1 MAAGYDLES
10 AFSHVIET
18 MRGDF
23 VPRVH
28 YNKLQRQ
35 VDRLE
40 DQMRILSRQLA
51 RVERKLPGGGR
62 RKGASAASK
71 EKNKPTKRTYR
82 ADYLKMMELL
92 QSNPDKEFTLK
103 ELIDG
108 TGFNEKKVRNMVF
121 IYSRDKFGYVQVIRR
136 GVYKAGKPV
145 VASTDE
151 KAFPKE
157 LLKEEP
163 AVEVE
168 E

>member
-35 VDRLE
+35 MDRLE
-40 DQMRILSRQLA
+40 DQVRILSRQL
-51 RVERKLPGGGR
+51 VKLEKKLPGGGKR
-62 RKGASAASK
+62 RAANIAKG
-71 EKNKPTKRTYR
+71 KNGPTKRTYR

-92 QSNPDKEFTLK
+92 QSNSDKEFTLK

-121 IYSRDKFGYVQVIRR
+121 IYSRNKFGYVQVVRR
-136 GVYKAGKPV
+136 GVYKAGKSV

-151 KAFPKE
+151 HAFPQA
-157 LLKEEP
+157 LLDEEV
-163 AVEVE
+163 AVEME
-168 E
+168 

>member
-18 MRGDF
+18 MRSDF

-40 DQMRILSRQLA
+40 DQVRILSRQLA
-51 RVERKLPGGGR
+51 RMDRKVGGSKR
-62 RKGASAASK
+62 AVTTSKARKEGA
-71 EKNKPTKRTYR
+71 KRTYR

-92 QSNPDKEFTLK
+92 QSNPDKESTLQ

-121 IYSRDKFGYVQVIRR
+121 IYSRDKFGYVEVVKR

-145 VASTDE
+145 TPTADE
-151 KAFPKE
+151 HDFPRE
-157 LLKEEP
+157 LLEEE
-163 AVEVE
+163 AETTEDV
-168 E
+168 

>member
-10 AFSHVIET
+10 AFSQVIET
-18 MRGDF
+18 MRSDF

-40 DQMRILSRQLA
+40 DQVRILSRQLA
-51 RVERKLPGGGR
+51 RMERKISGGGKR
-62 RKGASAASK
+62 PTGASRDRK
-71 EKNKPTKRTYR
+71 EGTKRTYR

-121 IYSRDKFGYVQVIRR
+121 IYSREKFGYVEVVKR

-145 VASTDE
+145 TPTIDE
-151 KAFPKE
+151 AHFPRE
-157 LLKEEP
+157 LLQEEMEG
-163 AVEVE
+163 AEAH
-168 E
+168 

>member
-23 VPRVH
+23 VPKVH

-40 DQMRILSRQLA
+40 EQVRSLSRQLD
-51 RVERKLPGGGR
+51 RMDRKLPGGAKR
-62 RKGASAASK
+62 RVSPAVAK
-71 EKNKPTKRTYR
+71 EKGGPAKRIYR

-121 IYSRDKFGYVQVIRR
+121 IYSRDKFGYLQVIRR
-136 GVYKAGKPV
+136 GVYKAGKAV
-145 VASTDE
+145 IASTDE
-151 KAFPKE
+151 KAFPLE
-157 LLKEEP
+157 PVQEEA
-163 AVEVE
+163 AVEMD
-168 E
+168 

>member
-18 MRGDF
+18 MRTDF

-35 VDRLE
+35 MDRLE
-40 DQMRILSRQLA
+40 DQVRILSRQLA
-51 RVERKLPGGGR
+51 RMDKKLPGGGKR
-62 RKGASAASK
+62 RVSSVPKGK
-71 EKNKPTKRTYR
+71 GGPTKRTYR

-136 GVYKAGKPV
+136 GVYKAGKSV
-145 VASTDE
+145 MASTDE
-151 KAFPKE
+151 KAFPQE
-157 LLKEEP
+157 LLNEEV
-163 AVEVE
+163 AVEME
-168 E
+168 

>member
-35 VDRLE
+35 MDRLE
-40 DQMRILSRQLA
+40 DQVRILSRQLA
-51 RVERKLPGGGR
+51 RMEKKLPGGGKR
-62 RKGASAASK
+62 RTLGVSRGKQGT
-71 EKNKPTKRTYR
+71 TKRTYR

-121 IYSRDKFGYVQVIRR
+121 IYSRNKFGYVQVVRR
-136 GVYKAGKPV
+136 GVYKAGKSV

-151 KAFPKE
+151 KAFPHE
-157 LLKEEP
+157 LLNEE
-163 AVEVE
+163 AAEVE
-168 E
+168 

>member
-18 MRGDF
+18 MRSDF
-23 VPRVH
+23 VPKVH

-40 DQMRILSRQLA
+40 DQVRILSRQLT
-51 RVERKLPGGGR
+51 RMDRKLSGNGKR
-62 RKGASAASK
+62 TSATRVRKNTG
-71 EKNKPTKRTYR
+71 KRTYR

-121 IYSRDKFGYVQVIRR
+121 IYSREKFGYVEVVKR

-145 VASTDE
+145 IPTADE
-151 KAFPKE
+151 NDFPRE
-157 LLKEEP
+157 LLEEP
-163 AVEVE
+163 EAAESS
-168 E
+168 